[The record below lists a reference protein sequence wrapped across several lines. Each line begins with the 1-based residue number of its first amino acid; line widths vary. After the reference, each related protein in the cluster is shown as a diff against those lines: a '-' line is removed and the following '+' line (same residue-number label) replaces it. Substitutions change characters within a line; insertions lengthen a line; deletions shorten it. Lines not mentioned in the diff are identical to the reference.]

1 MYNRSAINR
10 LVAYIEGL
18 NGIGDKNRLA
28 EAVKDEFD
36 LIQDRK
42 VYYCEDFAIRFSKSE
57 SRRMSNTVLSLS
69 ALQKY
74 DDIPFVVCIVS
85 SRTNYLLLAN
95 STFLKKIS
103 QTPASQLIYLSKC
116 WSTCA
121 LNSRSRRTGRL
132 PTRSVKNSANRESQS
147 KTAKRAPSG
156 IGTPDE
162 RVDLRTKPGL

>member
-103 QTPASQLIYLSKC
+103 HSSQELRIDNIKGILHGLQCILTAQTIEPSIRIEK
-116 WSTCA
+116 A
-121 LNSRSRRTGRL
+121 LARI
-132 PTRSVKNSANRESQS
+132 REIRGSN
-147 KTAKRAPSG
+147 
-156 IGTPDE
+156 
-162 RVDLRTKPGL
+162 

>member
-74 DDIPFVVCIVS
+74 DDIPFIVCIVS

-103 QTPASQLIYLSKC
+103 HSSQELRIDNIKGSFNGGDIIARIQLS
-116 WSTCA
+116 
-121 LNSRSRRTGRL
+121 
-132 PTRSVKNSANRESQS
+132 
-147 KTAKRAPSG
+147 
-156 IGTPDE
+156 
-162 RVDLRTKPGL
+162 